1 MYDKYLIKEGET
13 LEDIASRFNTSVD
26 MILNINDM
34 YSREYLRAGE
44 EIIVPKNQ
52 ESYFTYYT
60 VNQGDSLYQIARK
73 YNINP
78 SLLAL
83 LNGLNMEDYIYPN
96 QRLIIPKSGYSFY
109 ITKEGYIYRGRSI
122 CYVGAHCY
130 NHNYNSVGICFEGN
144 FDIDYLTDDQIFSYQ
159 QLIAYLFQEL
169 PSITDV
175 KFHRDFNATACP
187 GKHITLDKLTACPE
201 VFKKKMITDINE
213 AVTILKN
220 KLLLEEQTINFLQAY
235 KYGEQLIL
243 KIANAVKE

>member
-26 MILNINDM
+26 MILNINDI
-34 YSREYLRAGE
+34 YSREYVRAGE

-109 ITKEGYIYRGRSI
+109 ITKDGDTLEIVR
-122 CYVGAHCY
+122 
-130 NHNYNSVGICFEGN
+130 
-144 FDIDYLTDDQIFSYQ
+144 D
-159 QLIAYLFQEL
+159 
-169 PSITDV
+169 
-175 KFHRDFNATACP
+175 KFNKNWED
-187 GKHITLDKLTACPE
+187 
-201 VFKKKMITDINE
+201 
-213 AVTILKN
+213 ILKYNETIYLLPGQLMIN
-220 KLLLEEQTINFLQAY
+220 KN
-235 KYGEQLIL
+235 
-243 KIANAVKE
+243 N

>member
-26 MILNINDM
+26 MILNINDI

-60 VNQGDSLYQIARK
+60 VNQGDTLYQIARK

-96 QRLIIPKSGYSFY
+96 QRLVIPKSGYSFY
-109 ITKEGYIYRGRSI
+109 ITKDGDTLEIVR
-122 CYVGAHCY
+122 
-130 NHNYNSVGICFEGN
+130 
-144 FDIDYLTDDQIFSYQ
+144 D
-159 QLIAYLFQEL
+159 
-169 PSITDV
+169 
-175 KFHRDFNATACP
+175 KFNKNMND
-187 GKHITLDKLTACPE
+187 
-201 VFKKKMITDINE
+201 
-213 AVTILKN
+213 ILKYNETIYLLPGQLMIN
-220 KLLLEEQTINFLQAY
+220 KN
-235 KYGEQLIL
+235 
-243 KIANAVKE
+243 N

>member
-26 MILNINDM
+26 MILNINDI
-34 YSREYLRAGE
+34 YSREYLRVGE

-109 ITKEGYIYRGRSI
+109 ITKDGDTLEIVR
-122 CYVGAHCY
+122 
-130 NHNYNSVGICFEGN
+130 
-144 FDIDYLTDDQIFSYQ
+144 D
-159 QLIAYLFQEL
+159 
-169 PSITDV
+169 
-175 KFHRDFNATACP
+175 KFNKNWED
-187 GKHITLDKLTACPE
+187 
-201 VFKKKMITDINE
+201 
-213 AVTILKN
+213 ILKYNETIYLLPGQLMIN
-220 KLLLEEQTINFLQAY
+220 KN
-235 KYGEQLIL
+235 
-243 KIANAVKE
+243 N

>member
-13 LEDIASRFNTSVD
+13 IEDIASRFNTSVD

-109 ITKEGYIYRGRSI
+109 ITKDGDTLEIVR
-122 CYVGAHCY
+122 
-130 NHNYNSVGICFEGN
+130 
-144 FDIDYLTDDQIFSYQ
+144 D
-159 QLIAYLFQEL
+159 
-169 PSITDV
+169 
-175 KFHRDFNATACP
+175 KFNKNMND
-187 GKHITLDKLTACPE
+187 
-201 VFKKKMITDINE
+201 
-213 AVTILKN
+213 ILKYNETIYLLPGQLMIN
-220 KLLLEEQTINFLQAY
+220 KN
-235 KYGEQLIL
+235 
-243 KIANAVKE
+243 N

>member
-109 ITKEGYIYRGRSI
+109 ITKDGDTLEIVR
-122 CYVGAHCY
+122 
-130 NHNYNSVGICFEGN
+130 
-144 FDIDYLTDDQIFSYQ
+144 D
-159 QLIAYLFQEL
+159 
-169 PSITDV
+169 
-175 KFHRDFNATACP
+175 KFNKNMND
-187 GKHITLDKLTACPE
+187 
-201 VFKKKMITDINE
+201 
-213 AVTILKN
+213 ILKYNEMIYLLPGQLMIN
-220 KLLLEEQTINFLQAY
+220 KN
-235 KYGEQLIL
+235 
-243 KIANAVKE
+243 N

>member
-13 LEDIASRFNTSVD
+13 LEDIASKFNTSVD
-26 MILNINDM
+26 MILNINDI

-109 ITKEGYIYRGRSI
+109 ITKDGDTLEIVRDKFNKNWEDILKYNETIYLLPG
-122 CYVGAHCY
+122 
-130 NHNYNSVGICFEGN
+130 
-144 FDIDYLTDDQIFSYQ
+144 
-159 QLIAYLFQEL
+159 QL
-169 PSITDV
+169 
-175 KFHRDFNATACP
+175 
-187 GKHITLDKLTACPE
+187 
-201 VFKKKMITDINE
+201 MIN
-213 AVTILKN
+213 KN
-220 KLLLEEQTINFLQAY
+220 KL
-235 KYGEQLIL
+235 K
-243 KIANAVKE
+243 

>member
-13 LEDIASRFNTSVD
+13 LEDIASKFNTSVD
-26 MILNINDM
+26 MILNINDI

-60 VNQGDSLYQIARK
+60 VNQGDTLYQIARK

-109 ITKEGYIYRGRSI
+109 ITKDGDTL
-122 CYVGAHCY
+122 
-130 NHNYNSVGICFEGN
+130 GI
-144 FDIDYLTDDQIFSYQ
+144 
-159 QLIAYLFQEL
+159 
-169 PSITDV
+169 V
-175 KFHRDFNATACP
+175 KDKFNKNL
-187 GKHITLDKLTACPE
+187 GE
-201 VFKKKMITDINE
+201 
-213 AVTILKN
+213 ILKYNETIYLLPGQLMIN
-220 KLLLEEQTINFLQAY
+220 KN
-235 KYGEQLIL
+235 
-243 KIANAVKE
+243 N

>member
-26 MILNINDM
+26 MILNINDI

-60 VNQGDSLYQIARK
+60 VNQGDTLYQIARK

-109 ITKEGYIYRGRSI
+109 ITKDGDTLEIVR
-122 CYVGAHCY
+122 
-130 NHNYNSVGICFEGN
+130 E
-144 FDIDYLTDDQIFSYQ
+144 
-159 QLIAYLFQEL
+159 
-169 PSITDV
+169 
-175 KFHRDFNATACP
+175 KFNKNWED
-187 GKHITLDKLTACPE
+187 
-201 VFKKKMITDINE
+201 
-213 AVTILKN
+213 ILKYNETIYLLPGQLMIN
-220 KLLLEEQTINFLQAY
+220 KN
-235 KYGEQLIL
+235 
-243 KIANAVKE
+243 N

>member
-26 MILNINDM
+26 MILNINDI

-109 ITKEGYIYRGRSI
+109 ITKDGDTLEIVRDKFNKNLGDILKYNETIYLLPG
-122 CYVGAHCY
+122 
-130 NHNYNSVGICFEGN
+130 
-144 FDIDYLTDDQIFSYQ
+144 
-159 QLIAYLFQEL
+159 QL
-169 PSITDV
+169 
-175 KFHRDFNATACP
+175 
-187 GKHITLDKLTACPE
+187 
-201 VFKKKMITDINE
+201 MIN
-213 AVTILKN
+213 KN
-220 KLLLEEQTINFLQAY
+220 KL
-235 KYGEQLIL
+235 K
-243 KIANAVKE
+243 

>member
-26 MILNINDM
+26 MILNINDI

-44 EIIVPKNQ
+44 EILVPKNQ

-109 ITKEGYIYRGRSI
+109 ITKDGDTLNTVADKFKRS
-122 CYVGAHCY
+122 V
-130 NHNYNSVGICFEGN
+130 NE
-144 FDIDYLTDDQIFSYQ
+144 LTSM
-159 QLIAYLFQEL
+159 
-169 PSITDV
+169 
-175 KFHRDFNATACP
+175 N
-187 GKHITLDKLTACPE
+187 
-201 VFKKKMITDINE
+201 
-213 AVTILKN
+213 
-220 KLLLEEQTINFLQAY
+220 QTIYLLP
-235 KYGEQLIL
+235 GQLMINRT
-243 KIANAVKE
+243 K

>member
-26 MILNINDM
+26 MILNINDI

-109 ITKEGYIYRGRSI
+109 ITKDGDTLEIVR
-122 CYVGAHCY
+122 
-130 NHNYNSVGICFEGN
+130 
-144 FDIDYLTDDQIFSYQ
+144 D
-159 QLIAYLFQEL
+159 
-169 PSITDV
+169 
-175 KFHRDFNATACP
+175 KFNKNLGD
-187 GKHITLDKLTACPE
+187 
-201 VFKKKMITDINE
+201 
-213 AVTILKN
+213 ILKYNETIYLLPGQLMIN
-220 KLLLEEQTINFLQAY
+220 KN
-235 KYGEQLIL
+235 
-243 KIANAVKE
+243 N

>member
-13 LEDIASRFNTSVD
+13 LEDIASKFNTSVD
-26 MILNINDM
+26 MILNINDI

-60 VNQGDSLYQIARK
+60 VNQGDTLYQIARK

-109 ITKEGYIYRGRSI
+109 ITKDGDTLNMVADKFKRS
-122 CYVGAHCY
+122 V
-130 NHNYNSVGICFEGN
+130 NE
-144 FDIDYLTDDQIFSYQ
+144 LTSM
-159 QLIAYLFQEL
+159 
-169 PSITDV
+169 
-175 KFHRDFNATACP
+175 N
-187 GKHITLDKLTACPE
+187 
-201 VFKKKMITDINE
+201 
-213 AVTILKN
+213 
-220 KLLLEEQTINFLQAY
+220 QTIYLLP
-235 KYGEQLIL
+235 GQLMINRT
-243 KIANAVKE
+243 K

>member
-26 MILNINDM
+26 IILNINDI

-60 VNQGDSLYQIARK
+60 VNQGDTLYQIARK

-109 ITKEGYIYRGRSI
+109 ITKDGDTLEIVRDKFNKNLEDILRYNETIYLLPG
-122 CYVGAHCY
+122 
-130 NHNYNSVGICFEGN
+130 
-144 FDIDYLTDDQIFSYQ
+144 
-159 QLIAYLFQEL
+159 QL
-169 PSITDV
+169 
-175 KFHRDFNATACP
+175 
-187 GKHITLDKLTACPE
+187 
-201 VFKKKMITDINE
+201 MIN
-213 AVTILKN
+213 KN
-220 KLLLEEQTINFLQAY
+220 N
-235 KYGEQLIL
+235 
-243 KIANAVKE
+243 

>member
-44 EIIVPKNQ
+44 QIIVPKNQ

-109 ITKEGYIYRGRSI
+109 ITKDGDTLEIVR
-122 CYVGAHCY
+122 
-130 NHNYNSVGICFEGN
+130 
-144 FDIDYLTDDQIFSYQ
+144 D
-159 QLIAYLFQEL
+159 
-169 PSITDV
+169 
-175 KFHRDFNATACP
+175 KFNKNMND
-187 GKHITLDKLTACPE
+187 
-201 VFKKKMITDINE
+201 
-213 AVTILKN
+213 ILKYNETIYLLPGQLMIN
-220 KLLLEEQTINFLQAY
+220 KN
-235 KYGEQLIL
+235 
-243 KIANAVKE
+243 N

>member
-34 YSREYLRAGE
+34 YSREYLREGE

-60 VNQGDSLYQIARK
+60 VNQGDTLYQIARK

-109 ITKEGYIYRGRSI
+109 ITKDGDTLEI
-122 CYVGAHCY
+122 
-130 NHNYNSVGICFEGN
+130 
-144 FDIDYLTDDQIFSYQ
+144 
-159 QLIAYLFQEL
+159 
-169 PSITDV
+169 V
-175 KFHRDFNATACP
+175 KDKFNKNL
-187 GKHITLDKLTACPE
+187 GD
-201 VFKKKMITDINE
+201 
-213 AVTILKN
+213 ILKYNETIYLLPGQLMIN
-220 KLLLEEQTINFLQAY
+220 KN
-235 KYGEQLIL
+235 
-243 KIANAVKE
+243 N

>member
-26 MILNINDM
+26 MILNINDI
-34 YSREYLRAGE
+34 YSREYLREGE

-109 ITKEGYIYRGRSI
+109 ITKDGDTLEIVR
-122 CYVGAHCY
+122 
-130 NHNYNSVGICFEGN
+130 
-144 FDIDYLTDDQIFSYQ
+144 D
-159 QLIAYLFQEL
+159 
-169 PSITDV
+169 
-175 KFHRDFNATACP
+175 KFNKNMND
-187 GKHITLDKLTACPE
+187 
-201 VFKKKMITDINE
+201 
-213 AVTILKN
+213 ILKYNETIYLLPGQLMIN
-220 KLLLEEQTINFLQAY
+220 KN
-235 KYGEQLIL
+235 
-243 KIANAVKE
+243 N

>member
-13 LEDIASRFNTSVD
+13 LEDIASKFNTSVD
-26 MILNINDM
+26 MILNINDI

-109 ITKEGYIYRGRSI
+109 ITKDGDTLEIVR
-122 CYVGAHCY
+122 
-130 NHNYNSVGICFEGN
+130 
-144 FDIDYLTDDQIFSYQ
+144 D
-159 QLIAYLFQEL
+159 
-169 PSITDV
+169 
-175 KFHRDFNATACP
+175 KFNKNWED
-187 GKHITLDKLTACPE
+187 
-201 VFKKKMITDINE
+201 
-213 AVTILKN
+213 ILKYNETIYLLPGQLMIN
-220 KLLLEEQTINFLQAY
+220 KN
-235 KYGEQLIL
+235 
-243 KIANAVKE
+243 N

>member
-1 MYDKYLIKEGET
+1 M
-13 LEDIASRFNTSVD
+13 
-26 MILNINDM
+26 NI

-109 ITKEGYIYRGRSI
+109 ITKDGDTLEIVR
-122 CYVGAHCY
+122 
-130 NHNYNSVGICFEGN
+130 
-144 FDIDYLTDDQIFSYQ
+144 D
-159 QLIAYLFQEL
+159 
-169 PSITDV
+169 
-175 KFHRDFNATACP
+175 KFNKNWED
-187 GKHITLDKLTACPE
+187 
-201 VFKKKMITDINE
+201 
-213 AVTILKN
+213 ILKYNETIYLLPGQLMIN
-220 KLLLEEQTINFLQAY
+220 KN
-235 KYGEQLIL
+235 
-243 KIANAVKE
+243 N

>member
-26 MILNINDM
+26 MILNINDI

-60 VNQGDSLYQIARK
+60 VNKGDTLYQIARK

-109 ITKEGYIYRGRSI
+109 ITKDGDTLEIVR
-122 CYVGAHCY
+122 
-130 NHNYNSVGICFEGN
+130 
-144 FDIDYLTDDQIFSYQ
+144 D
-159 QLIAYLFQEL
+159 
-169 PSITDV
+169 
-175 KFHRDFNATACP
+175 KFNKNWED
-187 GKHITLDKLTACPE
+187 
-201 VFKKKMITDINE
+201 
-213 AVTILKN
+213 ILKYNETIYLLPGQLMIN
-220 KLLLEEQTINFLQAY
+220 KN
-235 KYGEQLIL
+235 
-243 KIANAVKE
+243 N

>member
-26 MILNINDM
+26 MILNINDI
-34 YSREYLRAGE
+34 YSREYLIAGE

-109 ITKEGYIYRGRSI
+109 ITKDGDTLEIVR
-122 CYVGAHCY
+122 
-130 NHNYNSVGICFEGN
+130 
-144 FDIDYLTDDQIFSYQ
+144 D
-159 QLIAYLFQEL
+159 
-169 PSITDV
+169 
-175 KFHRDFNATACP
+175 KFNKNWED
-187 GKHITLDKLTACPE
+187 
-201 VFKKKMITDINE
+201 
-213 AVTILKN
+213 ILKYNETIYLLPGQLMIN
-220 KLLLEEQTINFLQAY
+220 KN
-235 KYGEQLIL
+235 
-243 KIANAVKE
+243 N

>member
-96 QRLIIPKSGYSFY
+96 QRLVIPKSGYSFY
-109 ITKEGYIYRGRSI
+109 ITKDGDTLEIVR
-122 CYVGAHCY
+122 
-130 NHNYNSVGICFEGN
+130 
-144 FDIDYLTDDQIFSYQ
+144 D
-159 QLIAYLFQEL
+159 
-169 PSITDV
+169 
-175 KFHRDFNATACP
+175 KFNKNWED
-187 GKHITLDKLTACPE
+187 
-201 VFKKKMITDINE
+201 
-213 AVTILKN
+213 ILKYNETIYLLPGQLMIN
-220 KLLLEEQTINFLQAY
+220 KN
-235 KYGEQLIL
+235 
-243 KIANAVKE
+243 N

>member
-26 MILNINDM
+26 MILNINDI

-60 VNQGDSLYQIARK
+60 VNQGDTLYQIARK

-109 ITKEGYIYRGRSI
+109 ITKDGDTLEIVR
-122 CYVGAHCY
+122 
-130 NHNYNSVGICFEGN
+130 
-144 FDIDYLTDDQIFSYQ
+144 D
-159 QLIAYLFQEL
+159 
-169 PSITDV
+169 
-175 KFHRDFNATACP
+175 KFNKNMND
-187 GKHITLDKLTACPE
+187 
-201 VFKKKMITDINE
+201 
-213 AVTILKN
+213 ILKYNETIYLLPGQLMIN
-220 KLLLEEQTINFLQAY
+220 KN
-235 KYGEQLIL
+235 
-243 KIANAVKE
+243 N

>member
-13 LEDIASRFNTSVD
+13 LEDIASKFNTSVD
-26 MILNINDM
+26 MILNINDI

-60 VNQGDSLYQIARK
+60 VNQGDTLYQIARK

-109 ITKEGYIYRGRSI
+109 VTKDGDTLEIVR
-122 CYVGAHCY
+122 
-130 NHNYNSVGICFEGN
+130 
-144 FDIDYLTDDQIFSYQ
+144 D
-159 QLIAYLFQEL
+159 
-169 PSITDV
+169 
-175 KFHRDFNATACP
+175 KFNKNMND
-187 GKHITLDKLTACPE
+187 
-201 VFKKKMITDINE
+201 
-213 AVTILKN
+213 ILKYNETIYLLPGQLMIN
-220 KLLLEEQTINFLQAY
+220 KN
-235 KYGEQLIL
+235 
-243 KIANAVKE
+243 N

>member
-13 LEDIASRFNTSVD
+13 LEDIASKFNTSVD
-26 MILNINDM
+26 MILNINDI

-60 VNQGDSLYQIARK
+60 VNQGDTLYQIARK

-109 ITKEGYIYRGRSI
+109 ITKDGDTLEI
-122 CYVGAHCY
+122 
-130 NHNYNSVGICFEGN
+130 
-144 FDIDYLTDDQIFSYQ
+144 
-159 QLIAYLFQEL
+159 
-169 PSITDV
+169 V
-175 KFHRDFNATACP
+175 KDKFN
-187 GKHITLDKLTACPE
+187 KNWED
-201 VFKKKMITDINE
+201 
-213 AVTILKN
+213 ILKYNETIYLLPGQLMIN
-220 KLLLEEQTINFLQAY
+220 KN
-235 KYGEQLIL
+235 
-243 KIANAVKE
+243 N

>member
-109 ITKEGYIYRGRSI
+109 ITKDGDTLEIVR
-122 CYVGAHCY
+122 
-130 NHNYNSVGICFEGN
+130 
-144 FDIDYLTDDQIFSYQ
+144 D
-159 QLIAYLFQEL
+159 
-169 PSITDV
+169 
-175 KFHRDFNATACP
+175 KFNKNWED
-187 GKHITLDKLTACPE
+187 
-201 VFKKKMITDINE
+201 
-213 AVTILKN
+213 ILKYNETIYLLPGQLMIN
-220 KLLLEEQTINFLQAY
+220 KN
-235 KYGEQLIL
+235 
-243 KIANAVKE
+243 N

>member
-1 MYDKYLIKEGET
+1 MIKEGET

-109 ITKEGYIYRGRSI
+109 ITKDGDTLNTVADKFKRS
-122 CYVGAHCY
+122 V
-130 NHNYNSVGICFEGN
+130 NE
-144 FDIDYLTDDQIFSYQ
+144 LTSM
-159 QLIAYLFQEL
+159 
-169 PSITDV
+169 
-175 KFHRDFNATACP
+175 N
-187 GKHITLDKLTACPE
+187 
-201 VFKKKMITDINE
+201 
-213 AVTILKN
+213 
-220 KLLLEEQTINFLQAY
+220 QTIYLLP
-235 KYGEQLIL
+235 GQLMINRT
-243 KIANAVKE
+243 K

>member
-60 VNQGDSLYQIARK
+60 VNQGDTLYQIARK

-109 ITKEGYIYRGRSI
+109 ITKDGETLEIVRDKFNKNLEDILRYNETIYLLPG
-122 CYVGAHCY
+122 
-130 NHNYNSVGICFEGN
+130 
-144 FDIDYLTDDQIFSYQ
+144 
-159 QLIAYLFQEL
+159 QL
-169 PSITDV
+169 
-175 KFHRDFNATACP
+175 
-187 GKHITLDKLTACPE
+187 
-201 VFKKKMITDINE
+201 MIN
-213 AVTILKN
+213 KN
-220 KLLLEEQTINFLQAY
+220 N
-235 KYGEQLIL
+235 
-243 KIANAVKE
+243 

>member
-109 ITKEGYIYRGRSI
+109 ITKDGDTLEIVKDKFNKNLEDILRYNETIYLLPG
-122 CYVGAHCY
+122 
-130 NHNYNSVGICFEGN
+130 
-144 FDIDYLTDDQIFSYQ
+144 
-159 QLIAYLFQEL
+159 QL
-169 PSITDV
+169 
-175 KFHRDFNATACP
+175 
-187 GKHITLDKLTACPE
+187 
-201 VFKKKMITDINE
+201 MIN
-213 AVTILKN
+213 KN
-220 KLLLEEQTINFLQAY
+220 N
-235 KYGEQLIL
+235 
-243 KIANAVKE
+243 

>member
-13 LEDIASRFNTSVD
+13 LDDIASRFNTSVD

-34 YSREYLRAGE
+34 YSREYLREGE

-109 ITKEGYIYRGRSI
+109 ITKDGDTLEIVR
-122 CYVGAHCY
+122 
-130 NHNYNSVGICFEGN
+130 
-144 FDIDYLTDDQIFSYQ
+144 D
-159 QLIAYLFQEL
+159 
-169 PSITDV
+169 
-175 KFHRDFNATACP
+175 KFNKNLGD
-187 GKHITLDKLTACPE
+187 
-201 VFKKKMITDINE
+201 
-213 AVTILKN
+213 ILKYNETIYLLPGQLMIN
-220 KLLLEEQTINFLQAY
+220 KN
-235 KYGEQLIL
+235 
-243 KIANAVKE
+243 N

>member
-26 MILNINDM
+26 MILSINDI

-109 ITKEGYIYRGRSI
+109 ITKDGDTLEIVR
-122 CYVGAHCY
+122 
-130 NHNYNSVGICFEGN
+130 
-144 FDIDYLTDDQIFSYQ
+144 D
-159 QLIAYLFQEL
+159 
-169 PSITDV
+169 
-175 KFHRDFNATACP
+175 KFNKNWED
-187 GKHITLDKLTACPE
+187 
-201 VFKKKMITDINE
+201 
-213 AVTILKN
+213 ILKYNETIYLLPGQLMIN
-220 KLLLEEQTINFLQAY
+220 KN
-235 KYGEQLIL
+235 
-243 KIANAVKE
+243 N

>member
-13 LEDIASRFNTSVD
+13 LEDIASKFNTSVD
-26 MILNINDM
+26 MILNINDI

-60 VNQGDSLYQIARK
+60 VNQGDTLYQIARK

-109 ITKEGYIYRGRSI
+109 ITKDGDTLEIVR
-122 CYVGAHCY
+122 
-130 NHNYNSVGICFEGN
+130 
-144 FDIDYLTDDQIFSYQ
+144 D
-159 QLIAYLFQEL
+159 
-169 PSITDV
+169 
-175 KFHRDFNATACP
+175 KFNKNLGD
-187 GKHITLDKLTACPE
+187 
-201 VFKKKMITDINE
+201 
-213 AVTILKN
+213 ILKYNETIYLLPGQLMIN
-220 KLLLEEQTINFLQAY
+220 KN
-235 KYGEQLIL
+235 
-243 KIANAVKE
+243 N